1 MLAELPENHYS
12 DQDKQTI
19 YFAYYFGEQAR
30 KTGSL
35 AGETFTEQQRSF
47 NKFQAVVGLSQS
59 LTRLKFLYYF
69 ENKNNLT
76 RRWFGNNAFDIVR
89 HSKHLAVIQ
98 GINDTCSV
106 LFGKSMVE
114 NIHGTAQDS
123 PFFLVHSD
131 N

>member
-1 MLAELPENHYS
+1 MRAEFPEHHDS
-12 DQDKQTI
+12 DQDKQSI
-19 YFAYYFGEQAR
+19 YFAYFFGEQTR

-35 AGETFTEQQRSF
+35 AGETFTEQQHSF
-47 NKFQAVVGLSQS
+47 NRFQVFVGLRQN
-59 LTRLKFLYYF
+59 LTRHEFLYYF

-76 RRWFGNNAFDIVR
+76 RRWLGNNAFDIVR
-89 HSKHLAVIQ
+89 HAEHLAVIQ
-98 GINDTCSV
+98 GVNDTCSV

>member
-1 MLAELPENHYS
+1 MRAELPEHRFS
-12 DQDKQTI
+12 DQEKQTI
-19 YFAYYFGEQAR
+19 CFAYYFGEQAR

-35 AGETFTEQQRSF
+35 AGETFTELQRSF
-47 NKFQAVVGLSQS
+47 NKFQIVVGLSRS
-59 LTRLKFLYYF
+59 LTRHEFLYYF

-76 RRWFGNNAFDIVR
+76 RRWFGNNAFDIVH
-89 HSKHLAVIQ
+89 HSEHLAVIQ
-98 GINDTCSV
+98 GVNDARPI

-114 NIHGTAQDS
+114 NIHGSAQDS

>member
-1 MLAELPENHYS
+1 MRAELPEHRFS
-12 DQDKQTI
+12 DQEKQTI

-35 AGETFTEQQRSF
+35 AGETFTELQRSF
-47 NKFQAVVGLSQS
+47 NKFQIVVGLSRS
-59 LTRLKFLYYF
+59 LTRHEFLYYF

-76 RRWFGNNAFDIVR
+76 RRWLGNNSFDIVH
-89 HSKHLAVIQ
+89 HSEHLAVIQ
-98 GINDTCSV
+98 GVNDARPI

-114 NIHGTAQDS
+114 NIHGSAQDS

>member
-1 MLAELPENHYS
+1 MRAELPEHRVS
-12 DQDKQTI
+12 DQEKQTNC
-19 YFAYYFGEQAR
+19 FAYYFGEQER
-30 KTGSL
+30 KTGFL
-35 AGETFTEQQRSF
+35 TGETCAKQQCCF
-47 NKFQAVVGLSQS
+47 NQFQIAVGLSQS

-89 HSKHLAVIQ
+89 HAEHLAVIQ
-98 GINDTCSV
+98 GVNDTCSV

>member
-1 MLAELPENHYS
+1 MRAELPEHRVS
-12 DQDKQTI
+12 DQEKQTI
-19 YFAYYFGEQAR
+19 YFAYYFGEQER

-35 AGETFTEQQRSF
+35 AGKTFTEQQLSF
-47 NKFQAVVGLSQS
+47 NRFQVVVGLSQS

>member
-1 MLAELPENHYS
+1 MRAELPEYRVS
-12 DQDKQTI
+12 DQEKQTI
-19 YFAYYFGEQAR
+19 YFAYYFGEQER

-35 AGETFTEQQRSF
+35 AGKTCTEQQRSF
-47 NKFQAVVGLSQS
+47 NRFQVVVGLSQS

-89 HSKHLAVIQ
+89 HSKHLAVSQ

>member
-1 MLAELPENHYS
+1 MRAELPEHRFS
-12 DQDKQTI
+12 DQEKQTI
-19 YFAYYFGEQAR
+19 YFAYYFGEYER
-30 KTGSL
+30 KTGFL
-35 AGETFTEQQRSF
+35 TGETCAKQQCSF
-47 NKFQAVVGLSQS
+47 NKFQVVVGLSQS
-59 LTRLKFLYYF
+59 LTRHEFLYYF

-89 HSKHLAVIQ
+89 HAEHLAVIQ
-98 GINDTCSV
+98 GVNDARPI

-114 NIHGTAQDS
+114 NIHGSAQDS

>member
-1 MLAELPENHYS
+1 MRAELPEHRFS
-12 DQDKQTI
+12 DQEKQTI
-19 YFAYYFGEQAR
+19 YFAYYFGEYER
-30 KTGSL
+30 KTGFL
-35 AGETFTEQQRSF
+35 TGETCAKQQCSF
-47 NKFQAVVGLSQS
+47 NKFQVVVGLSRS
-59 LTRLKFLYYF
+59 LTRHEFLYYF

-89 HSKHLAVIQ
+89 HAEHLDVIQ
-98 GINDTCSV
+98 GVNDARPI

-123 PFFLVHSD
+123 SFFLVHSD

>member
-1 MLAELPENHYS
+1 MRAELPEHRFS
-12 DQDKQTI
+12 DQEKQTI

-47 NKFQAVVGLSQS
+47 NKFQAVVGLSQR
-59 LTRLKFLYYF
+59 LTRHVFLYYF
-69 ENKNNLT
+69 ENKNNLA

-89 HSKHLAVIQ
+89 HAEHLAVIQ

-123 PFFLVHSD
+123 PFLLVHSD

>member
-1 MLAELPENHYS
+1 MPAELPENHYS
-12 DQDKQTI
+12 DQDNQTI